1 MKDIFPRSVQRQL
14 FAVKLQRVYHL
25 SLSVNPSDSQLQH
38 EASTTGLQIS
48 KALNFTSRVFSCEF
62 LYLLTW
68 RTARPVKAGKGSK
81 SHTHNRKFLGVVPS
95 MILQIEKLNI
105 NNSIH
110 SYSERDMK
118 WWYGHGGCEWL
129 FPFSFLSAHARAAA
143 STSQRQ
149 ERIWPLRIHDFELD
163 LCWETEIKMS
173 GHDFPYLVSLFFLR
187 HSLDCSKR
195 WCSDSIQG
203 NKTKRKAY
211 FL

>member
-1 MKDIFPRSVQRQL
+1 MVKQARNVVFKRLQLTAFHKLMKDIFPRSVQRQL

-25 SLSVNPSDSQLQH
+25 SLSVNPSNSQLQH
-38 EASTTGLQIS
+38 EASTTSLQIS

-118 WWYGHGGCEWL
+118 WWYAMEVVNDFFL
-129 FPFSFLSAHARAAA
+129 FPSFQHTPEQQQAHHR
-143 STSQRQ
+143 
-149 ERIWPLRIHDFELD
+149 DKKGF
-163 LCWETEIKMS
+163 
-173 GHDFPYLVSLFFLR
+173 GH
-187 HSLDCSKR
+187 
-195 WCSDSIQG
+195 
-203 NKTKRKAY
+203 
-211 FL
+211 